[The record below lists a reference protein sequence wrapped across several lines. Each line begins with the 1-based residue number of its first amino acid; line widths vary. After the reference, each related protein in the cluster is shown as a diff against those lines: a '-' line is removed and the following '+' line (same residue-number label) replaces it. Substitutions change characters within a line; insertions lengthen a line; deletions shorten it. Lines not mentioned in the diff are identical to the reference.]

1 MVKKVLTWA
10 LIAFAIFFVVTR
22 PQGAANMIKSLGGGL
37 KDIAVSFGDFFASLV
52 T

>member
-10 LIAFAIFFVVTR
+10 IVAFLIFFVVTR
-22 PQGAANMIKSLGGGL
+22 PQGAAQMLKSLGGGL